1 MSTDQILLHRS
12 GIKKSL
18 KLLGTQTYIQHQI
31 LIFLLKLVIFHQYV
45 IQTVNYLVFNL
56 SQFSADD
63 MRAYKSLGVYNQV
76 IECWVRDVKVM
87 TTSGLKVVK
96 GKVISLISLNL
107 FLYVFPSY
115 EIYLAI
121 KHFSSFLTALFTSY
135 SYNE

>member
-18 KLLGTQTYIQHQI
+18 KLLGTQTHIQHQI

-63 MRAYKSLGVYNQV
+63 MRAYKSLGGYNQV
-76 IECWVRDVKVM
+76 IEGWVRDVKVM
-87 TTSGLKVVK
+87 TSSGLKVIK
-96 GKVISLISLNL
+96 GKVIRLISLNL

-121 KHFSSFLTALFTSY
+121 THFSSFLIALFTSY